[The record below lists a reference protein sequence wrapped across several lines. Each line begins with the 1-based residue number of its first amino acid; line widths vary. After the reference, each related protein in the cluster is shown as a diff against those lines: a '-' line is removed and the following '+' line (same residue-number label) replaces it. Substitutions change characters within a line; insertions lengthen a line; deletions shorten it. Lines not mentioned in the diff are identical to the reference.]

1 MKLPSARSLVRLAV
15 AAGVTAWLLYKSH
28 PADVVAAATH
38 AQIGPILVAV
48 ALVLVDRTLMA
59 WRALLLLRPFP
70 AAQRVAFRD
79 LMRVF
84 FVSTFVGSFLPAS
97 VGADAVR
104 ATGLARL
111 QVPLAD
117 GIASVFMD
125 RVLGLLSTLIMGV
138 VGLTLA
144 QDLPQRGLIVAG
156 LAMTAAACGAV
167 SLLTFSTRGAQLI
180 VAMLERLPSERLHRA
195 GRALIDAVR
204 RYASYHGLLAWVLLC
219 SIGVQILRIVQAYYL
234 GRALGIEAGPVTYF
248 AFIPIILIVMLL
260 PITINGLGT
269 SQAGFVAL
277 FTHAGVPSAAA
288 FALSVL
294 FVALGILGNLP
305 GGFLYLW
312 QGLGPA
318 APPASPATPV
328 SDPSHAR

>member
-1 MKLPSARSLVRLAV
+1 
-15 AAGVTAWLLYKSH
+15 
-28 PADVVAAATH
+28 
-38 AQIGPILVAV
+38 
-48 ALVLVDRTLMA
+48 
-59 WRALLLLRPFP
+59 
-70 AAQRVAFRD
+70 
-79 LMRVF
+79 
-84 FVSTFVGSFLPAS
+84 

-125 RVLGLLSTLIMGV
+125 RVLGLLSTLIMAA
-138 VGLTLA
+138 VGLALA
-144 QDLPQRGLIVAG
+144 QDLPQRGLIIAG
-156 LAMTAAACGAV
+156 LAATAAACGAV
-167 SLLTFSTRGAQLI
+167 SVLTFSTRGAQLV
-180 VAMLERLPSERLHRA
+180 VAMLEKLPSERLHRA

-204 RYASYHGLLAWVLLC
+204 RYASRHGLLAWVLLC
-219 SIGVQILRIVQAYYL
+219 SVGVQILRIIQGYCL
-234 GRALGIEAGPVTYF
+234 GQALGIQAPLVTYF

-277 FTHAGVPSAAA
+277 FAHAGVASAPA

-294 FVALGILGNLP
+294 YVALGIVGNLP

-318 APPASPATPV
+318 APAAPV
-328 SDPSHAR
+328 SDPSRAR

>member
-1 MKLPSARSLVRLAV
+1 VKLPSAQSLVRLAV
-15 AAGVTAWLLYKSH
+15 ATGVTAWLLFKSH
-28 PADVVAAATH
+28 PADVIAAAAH
-38 AQIGPILVAV
+38 AQLTPILTAV
-48 ALVLVDRTLMA
+48 ALVFVDRTLMA

-70 AAQRVAFRD
+70 AAERVAFRD

-125 RVLGLLSTLIMGV
+125 RVLGLLSTLIMAV
-138 VGLTLA
+138 VGLALA

-156 LAMTAAACGAV
+156 LAATAAACGAV
-167 SLLTFSTRGAQLI
+167 SLLTFSTRGAQLV
-180 VAMLERLPSERLHRA
+180 VALLEKLPSERLHRA

-204 RYASYHGLLAWVLLC
+204 RYASRHGLLAWVLLC
-219 SIGVQILRIVQAYYL
+219 SVGVQILRIIQGYYL
-234 GRALGIEAGPVTYF
+234 GQALGIQAPLVTYF

-277 FTHAGVPSAAA
+277 FAHAGVASAPA

-294 FVALGILGNLP
+294 YVALGIVGNLP

-318 APPASPATPV
+318 APAAPV
-328 SDPSHAR
+328 SDPSRAR